1 MTPGTDPA
9 LDSLEALCAA
19 VRESIGDAEELL
31 ERAENVRVEREAGRA
46 YAEIVRNEDRPLIVE
61 RLTKISSRLA
71 ESGSQW
77 RRDEAR
83 ALHDEGLSMDRI
95 AALFGVTRQRV
106 SALLRTSEPN
116 DADSLAP

>member
-1 MTPGTDPA
+1 MTRRSDPA

-19 VRESIGDAEELL
+19 VRESIGDAEEILQ
-31 ERAENVRVEREAGRA
+31 RAQHVRGQREAGRA
-46 YAEIVRNEDRPLIVE
+46 YAEIVRDEDRPLIVE

-116 DADSLAP
+116 DAGSLAP